1 MLLFYVVLCVFH
13 CVVLFFLSPQPDS
26 FNQNGS
32 TNQVV
37 IRPSTFLEPNTRL
50 APKPPQGGLFI
61 DLRTFL
67 VDFGNIL
74 DKCLVFLLM
83 IFEKCSKPFYVLFL
97 PFLLY
102 CCARLPEHRF
112 SS

>member
-1 MLLFYVVLCVFH
+1 MLLFYVFLCVFH
-13 CVVLFFLSPQPDS
+13 CVVLFVSGATARQFQLKRLHELGSNSSKYLSGAKYAIGAES
-26 FNQNGS
+26 
-32 TNQVV
+32 
-37 IRPSTFLEPNTRL
+37 
-50 APKPPQGGLFI
+50 GLFI

-67 VDFGNIL
+67 VDFANIL